1 MTFVHHDPADLL
13 AMTRAARSIANY
25 RAKHRDWCVP
35 LHEARAD
42 GTLLRFAEAAIVLAA
57 EFADKQHAAR
67 AQVELD
73 RMALNSSFYEQNGGR
88 SADGNE

>member
-1 MTFVHHDPADLL
+1 MSFIHHDPADLL
-13 AMTRAARSIANY
+13 AMSRAARSIANY

-42 GTLLRFAEAAIVLAA
+42 GSLLRFAEAAIVLAS
-57 EFADKQHAAR
+57 EFADKHHAQR

-73 RMALNSSFYEQNGGR
+73 RMALNASFYEQNGGQ
-88 SADGNE
+88 SADDDE